1 MCCDLR
7 VGRSITRAPADFGIG
22 YRMLRRLQNI
32 LSPEGDY
39 DWAKDPGGK
48 PIGTD
53 FLYYMTYINA
63 VMRLCTARKVCVTS
77 NGYLARAVP
86 GSVIGDKICIF
97 FGASVPFVL
106 RERDDGGFM
115 FLGEAY
121 VHGLMDGEA
130 LKEFDI
136 ESLSQDFKIH

>member
-1 MCCDLR
+1 M
-7 VGRSITRAPADFGIG
+7 T
-22 YRMLRRLQNI
+22 
-32 LSPEGDY
+32 PEGDY
-39 DWAKDPGGK
+39 DWAKDPS
-48 PIGTD
+48 IGTD
-53 FLYYMTYINA
+53 VMHVMPYVNA
-63 VMRLCTARKVCVTS
+63 VMRLSTARKVCVTS
-77 NGYLARAVP
+77 NGYLGRAVK

-106 RERDDGGFM
+106 RERDDGGYM
-115 FLGEAY
+115 FVGEAY

>member
-7 VGRSITRAPADFGIG
+7 VGRTTTRAPTEYGIG
-22 YRMLRRLQNI
+22 YRTLRCMQNI
-32 LSPEGDY
+32 MTPEGDY
-39 DWAKDPGGK
+39 DWADPRSK
-48 PIGTD
+48 SMGTD
-53 FLYYMTYINA
+53 TMHVMPYVNA
-63 VMRLCTARKVCVTS
+63 VMRLSTARKVCVTS
-77 NGYLARAVP
+77 NGYLGRVVY
-86 GSVIGDKICIF
+86 GSVIGDKICMF

-115 FLGEAY
+115 FVGEAY

-136 ESLSQDFKIH
+136 ENLTQDFRIH

>member
-1 MCCDLR
+1 MCCDLS
-7 VGRSITRAPADFGIG
+7 VGRITTRAPVEYGIG
-22 YRMLRRLQNI
+22 YRTLRRMQNI
-32 LSPEGDY
+32 MTPEGDY
-39 DWAKDPGGK
+39 DWSKDPSM
-48 PIGTD
+48 GTD
-53 FLYYMTYINA
+53 ILHVMPYINA
-63 VMRLCTARKVCVTS
+63 VMRLSTARKVCVTS
-77 NGYLARAVP
+77 NGYLGRAAH

-115 FLGEAY
+115 FVGEAY

-136 ESLSQDFKIH
+136 ESLSQDFKLH

>member
-1 MCCDLR
+1 MDTWQEQYLG
-7 VGRSITRAPADFGIG
+7 VLSVTRSVF
-22 YRMLRRLQNI
+22 
-32 LSPEGDY
+32 
-39 DWAKDPGGK
+39 
-48 PIGTD
+48 
-53 FLYYMTYINA
+53 
-63 VMRLCTARKVCVTS
+63 
-77 NGYLARAVP
+77 
-86 GSVIGDKICIF
+86 F